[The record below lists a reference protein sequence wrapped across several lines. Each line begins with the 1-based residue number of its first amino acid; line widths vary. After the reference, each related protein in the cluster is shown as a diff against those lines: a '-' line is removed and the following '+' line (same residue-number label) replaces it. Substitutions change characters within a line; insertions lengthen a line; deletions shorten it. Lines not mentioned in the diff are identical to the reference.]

1 MIPHFIASF
10 DVALGR
16 KRLRERKGYLKLS
29 NTIAYGGL
37 SVDALALYIQLAKLS
52 EKTIVSEIYLREF
65 IKVKNNQ
72 RMSLNRLR
80 MAKKELI
87 ELRLLE
93 IKKLRKGSLNFYE
106 WILKDENYQIK
117 KHFNQ
122 ALTLLKSSD
131 EKLSKTLK
139 NNASSI
145 DRKSSTE
152 NEKNQNSL
160 YIETRTHA
168 RDNKFINNIN
178 NINNKEFIKKE
189 NLENLKNKETKEKE
203 NCVFDKTPS
212 FIVDF
217 NKLDKEDLELMANK
231 LNNKQALKAKAIKA
245 YKERNITNFSLE
257 DWILWVDYK
266 LEKEK
271 APTMATFNH
280 NLNQLV
286 SFGMSAKESI
296 SNSIS
301 SGWKGLFEVKA
312 QSGFKKYDKNI
323 KFDFER
329 DEKKMAE
336 FEDMLDRVYGKSD
349 GKREIDLD
357 KMVGGN
363 DDGLSW
369 TDMFNYKDKHTHLID
384 VEVLD

>member
-1 MIPHFIASF
+1 
-10 DVALGR
+10 
-16 KRLRERKGYLKLS
+16 
-29 NTIAYGGL
+29 
-37 SVDALALYIQLAKLS
+37 
-52 EKTIVSEIYLREF
+52 
-65 IKVKNNQ
+65 
-72 RMSLNRLR
+72 
-80 MAKKELI
+80 
-87 ELRLLE
+87 
-93 IKKLRKGSLNFYE
+93 
-106 WILKDENYQIK
+106 
-117 KHFNQ
+117 
-122 ALTLLKSSD
+122 
-131 EKLSKTLK
+131 
-139 NNASSI
+139 
-145 DRKSSTE
+145 
-152 NEKNQNSL
+152 
-160 YIETRTHA
+160 
-168 RDNKFINNIN
+168 
-178 NINNKEFIKKE
+178 
-189 NLENLKNKETKEKE
+189 
-203 NCVFDKTPS
+203 
-212 FIVDF
+212 
-217 NKLDKEDLELMANK
+217 MANK

-369 TDMFNYKDKHTHLID
+369 ADMFNYKDKHTHLID